1 MVHELKTLPE
11 FFQAVK
17 EKRKP
22 FEVRKNDRNF
32 KVGDS
37 LYLREYTG
45 EEYTG
50 RKLIRIITYI
60 LNDSRYVKE
69 GYVILGIKQ

>member
-11 FFQAVK
+11 YFQAVK

-37 LYLREYTG
+37 LYLREWTG

-50 RKLIRIITYI
+50 RK
-60 LNDSRYVKE
+60 
-69 GYVILGIKQ
+69 Q

>member
-11 FFQAVK
+11 YFQAVK

-37 LYLREYTG
+37 LYLREWTG

>member
-17 EKRKP
+17 EGIKP
-22 FEVRKNDRNF
+22 FEVRKNDRKF
-32 KVGDS
+32 EVGDS
-37 LYLREYTG
+37 LYLREWTG

-60 LNDSRYVKE
+60 LENPLYVKE
-69 GYVILGIKQ
+69 GYVILAIKQ

>member
-17 EKRKP
+17 EKRKS
-22 FEVRKNDRNF
+22 FEVRRNDRNF

-37 LYLREYTG
+37 LYLREWTG
-45 EEYTG
+45 GEYTG

-60 LNDSRYVKE
+60 LDNPLYVKE

>member
-11 FFQAVK
+11 FFQAIK
-17 EKRKP
+17 EGIKP

-37 LYLREYTG
+37 LYLREWAG

-60 LNDSRYVKE
+60 LNDSLYVKD